1 MQPQDAIYNYVVIV
15 KINMQKNIFVE
26 YMPNAEI
33 GDL

>member
-15 KINMQKNIFVE
+15 KINMKKNIIVE